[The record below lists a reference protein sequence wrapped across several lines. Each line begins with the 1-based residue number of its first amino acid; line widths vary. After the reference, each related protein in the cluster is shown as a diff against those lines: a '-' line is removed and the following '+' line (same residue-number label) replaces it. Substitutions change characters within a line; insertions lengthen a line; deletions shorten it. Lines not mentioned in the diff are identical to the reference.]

1 MVLIWTIRWIAT
13 KKQINKQTKSLLFKP
28 VTFEGQTQNHFRPSF
43 HLQSLQLLVY
53 LKTSA
58 NDLKILI

>member
-1 MVLIWTIRWIAT
+1 MVLIWTISWTAT
-13 KKQINKQTKSLLFKP
+13 KKQNKQTKSLLFKP
-28 VTFEGQTQNHFRPSF
+28 VTFEEGQTQNHFCPSF